1 MSRYIDEDHFISNL
15 YSHADNDGYI
25 CFPVDELEK
34 MIKAEPTANVREVVH
49 GEWIKYG
56 DKYKCNKCFA
66 TMPINPINPNL
77 KARFCYFCGA
87 NMQKGETNE

>member
-1 MSRYIDEDHFISNL
+1 MSRYIDLDNPKIYKMGRDKFGNAIYHIPPDTPL
-15 YSHADNDGYI
+15 AD
-25 CFPVDELEK
+25 
-34 MIKAEPTANVREVVH
+34 VREVVH

-66 TMPINPINPNL
+66 TMPVNPINPSL
-77 KARFCYFCGA
+77 KDRFCYFCGA